1 MRKVLLLWTPYLI
14 IPDKEN
20 SLENLQILAVCPL
33 MFFEQLPMEQCTKP
47 ENPIQ
52 TQSNIDEISWTRS
65 WS

>member
-1 MRKVLLLWTPYLI
+1 MRKVFLLWTPYLI

-47 ENPIQ
+47 ENLK
-52 TQSNIDEISWTRS
+52 
-65 WS
+65 